1 MLAEVQGV
9 ALFDLEFLLFRDLLL
24 FMEVVEHGECFGRG
38 HDRDIRIGVQ
48 ERHDGTGVVA
58 FHVLDDEIVRLASA
72 KDFGEVA
79 EPFLSEM
86 FIDRVHNGDLVVHD
100 DIGVVCHAVRDDVLT
115 FEQVDFMVVD
125 ANIFDVGRDSH
136 STIFHNSSY
145 LSICIYLTVYLN
157 DTQPLM
163 TLLTASRSCAFSGR
177 TAAP

>member
-24 FMEVVEHGECFGRG
+24 LMEVVEHGECLGRG

-48 ERHDGTGVVA
+48 ERHDGAGVVA
-58 FHVLDDEIVRLASA
+58 FHVLDDEVVGFAAS
-72 KDFGEVA
+72 KNGGEVR
-79 EPFLSEM
+79 EPFFRKV

-136 STIFHNSSY
+136 STIFHNACY
-145 LSICIYLTVYLN
+145 LSICNKYTVYLN

-163 TLLTASRSCAFSGR
+163 TLLTASSSCAFSGR